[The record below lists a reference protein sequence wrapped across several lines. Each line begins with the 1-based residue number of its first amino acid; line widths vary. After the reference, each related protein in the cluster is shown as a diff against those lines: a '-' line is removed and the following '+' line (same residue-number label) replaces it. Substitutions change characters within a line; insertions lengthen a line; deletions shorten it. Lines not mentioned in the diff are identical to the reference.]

1 MYAEEMP
8 DSLSP
13 SSGSSAASRSDEG
26 SKTPSEASN
35 YSDDEEKTGDEMAP
49 KMNERKSQGKSC
61 IRGG

>member
-13 SSGSSAASRSDEG
+13 SSGSSAVSRSDEG

-35 YSDDEEKTGDEMAP
+35 YSDDEERPG
-49 KMNERKSQGKSC
+49 NVIYQC
-61 IRGG
+61 YQNQ